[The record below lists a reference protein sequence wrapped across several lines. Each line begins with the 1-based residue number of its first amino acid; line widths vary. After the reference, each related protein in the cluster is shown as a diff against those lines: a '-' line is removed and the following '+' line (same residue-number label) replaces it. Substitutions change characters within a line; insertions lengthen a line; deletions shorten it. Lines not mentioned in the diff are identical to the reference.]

1 MNLWNLWI
9 QYIEY
14 LCDLFNEKKFWKLI
28 LHILLI
34 LFCLFSFAMVVSG
47 ILYLVSANWEAITT
61 AVGCIVIVALFLIGL
76 FPKKEAVSALPE
88 STQASYDPVFLNSTY
103 NLLRTNMVSVLAE
116 VADMLHLRIPSTP
129 SQIEAPVHYDIV
141 NNAAI
146 FHFLCGKQESSVKID
161 PFEAI
166 GIIQNVLERRLNG
179 HELMGINQTTT
190 FYNGMAYPAIM
201 VDNVQ
206 DLGRYIQIDI
216 AITNDNYLRY
226 RTNRLYCNVNDSNTS
241 NPYDRNF

>member
-14 LCDLFNEKKFWKLI
+14 LCDLFNQKKFWKLI

-34 LFCLFSFAMVVSG
+34 LFCLFSFTMVVSG
-47 ILYLVSANWEAITT
+47 ILYLVSANWETITT
-61 AVGCIVIVALFLIGL
+61 VVGCIVIVALFVLGF
-76 FPKKEAVSALPE
+76 FPKKKAVPDLPE
-88 STQASYDPVFLNSTY
+88 PTQASYDPVFLNSTY
-103 NLLRTNMVSVLAE
+103 NLLRTNLVSVLAE
-116 VADMLHLRIPSTP
+116 TADMLCLRVPSTP
-129 SQIEAPVHYDIV
+129 SQIDAPVHYDIV

-146 FHFLCGKQESSVKID
+146 FHFLCGKQEPSVKID
-161 PFEAI
+161 PFEAM
-166 GIIQNVLERRLNG
+166 GIIQSVLERRLNS
-179 HELMGINQTTT
+179 HELIGINQTTT

-206 DLGRYIQIDI
+206 DLGRYIQIDV
-216 AITNDNYLRY
+216 AITNESYLRY
-226 RTNRLYCNVNDSNTS
+226 RTTRLYSNMNDSNAF